1 MCRFDYRQP
10 NVSHSLQTYNR
21 ATMKLLFDL
30 LPVILF
36 FAAFKL
42 YNVFVATAVVIAA
55 TFAQIAWVWYR
66 HRKVDTMLWVSLALV
81 VVFGGATLILHDEL
95 FIKWKPTV
103 LYAGMAIALAIA
115 IWGMKNNFLKS
126 ILGTHLEL
134 PDAVWHKLNVAWVA
148 YTAFMSISNAYVVM
162 YYSEDAWANFKI
174 WGYVFPLAFL
184 IGQGIFI
191 APHLKADNPTDNK
204 PSP

>member
-1 MCRFDYRQP
+1 MRIFIDFFP
-10 NVSHSLQTYNR
+10 IL
-21 ATMKLLFDL
+21 
-30 LPVILF
+30 LF
-36 FAAFKL
+36 FAAYKL
-42 YNVFVATAVVIAA
+42 HDWFGVAKDEAIYLGTQVLMGATVVQMALIYWIDKKLTALQKI
-55 TFAQIAWVWYR
+55 T
-66 HRKVDTMLWVSLALV
+66 LV
-81 VVFGGATLILHDEL
+81 MILVFGGITLALHDKR
-95 FIKWKPTV
+95 FIMWKPTV

-184 IGQGIFI
+184 IGQGLFI

>member
-1 MCRFDYRQP
+1 MRIFIDFFP
-10 NVSHSLQTYNR
+10 IL
-21 ATMKLLFDL
+21 
-30 LPVILF
+30 LF
-36 FAAFKL
+36 FAAYKL
-42 YNVFVATAVVIAA
+42 HDWFGVGKDEAIYLGTQVLMGATVV
-55 TFAQIAWVWYR
+55 Q
-66 HRKVDTMLWVSLALV
+66 MALIYWIDKKLTALQKITLV
-81 VVFGGATLILHDEL
+81 MILVFGGITLALHDKR
-95 FIKWKPTV
+95 FIMWKPTV
-103 LYAGMAIALAIA
+103 LYAGLAIALAIA